1 MPAPRSTRPGPDDRS
16 TVLDTQV
23 IAQARRTAARPG
35 TAPHPARPYPSYP
48 PRPYPSY
55 PAWPAPT
62 GPVPPGGDPTARS
75 GAPETA
81 VAGTGEDEPPK
92 LTLSAT
98 QVVASMSAAVV
109 AAFLGAQLGVAGT
122 VIGAAIASVVSVVG
136 SAVIGHSLLVTRRK
150 VALTVQHVRAPDPA
164 DTVLLTAVA
173 PEPTRL
179 TRPSPAASPAP
190 VPKERRPARP
200 GRLRWVLVGLAT
212 SVLVFAGALGAV
224 TVVEAVTGAPI
235 SGGSSGGLSVLGGT
249 PAGGGSDSDPTGPTD
264 PTDPT
269 GAATVTTEATS
280 PATVT
285 ETSAPGGP
293 SAPSST
299 GASTGSSAPA
309 TSSPSTPSTATPNPG
324 AGAATTAASPTV
336 AAATPTG

>member
-23 IAQARRTAARPG
+23 IAQARQTAARPA
-35 TAPHPARPYPSYP
+35 TAPSPARPYPSYP
-48 PRPYPSY
+48 LS
-55 PAWPAPT
+55 PAGPAPI
-62 GPVPPGGDPTARS
+62 GPVPPGGDPTTRP
-75 GAPETA
+75 GAPET
-81 VAGTGEDEPPK
+81 VIAGTDEDEPPK

-98 QVVASMSAAVV
+98 QVIASMSAAVV

-150 VALTVQHVRAPDPA
+150 VALTVQHVRAPDAA

-249 PAGGGSDSDPTGPTD
+249 PAGGGSDSEPTESTD

-269 GAATVTTEATS
+269 AAVTASTTLTTEATS
-280 PATVT
+280 TATVT
-285 ETSAPGGP
+285 ETSAPNST
-293 SAPSST
+293 SAPGST
-299 GASTGSSAPA
+299 GATTGSSAPA
-309 TSSPSTPSTATPNPG
+309 TSSTPTPSPS
-324 AGAATTAASPTV
+324 AGAATTAASPT
-336 AAATPTG
+336 AAGATPTG